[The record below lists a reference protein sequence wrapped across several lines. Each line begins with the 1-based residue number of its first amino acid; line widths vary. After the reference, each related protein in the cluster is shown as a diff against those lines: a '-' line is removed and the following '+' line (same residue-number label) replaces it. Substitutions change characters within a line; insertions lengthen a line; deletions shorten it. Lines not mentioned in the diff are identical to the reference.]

1 MATQSSSETA
11 DTMPSPEKTSF
22 EVGET
27 AKMDGIQITLQEIS
41 ENTGDTFITPEEGNV
56 FLLCHFEIVNNSEEE
71 LSVSSMMSFDAYVDD
86 YSVSMSLSSLVSIDD
101 PQLDG
106 TAAPGK
112 KVAGVIG
119 YEVPS
124 DWKDLEVS
132 FESDVWDSNPF
143 VFYAANS

>member
-1 MATQSSSETA
+1 M
-11 DTMPSPEKTSF
+11 
-22 EVGET
+22 
-27 AKMDGIQITLQEIS
+27 
-41 ENTGDTFITPEEGNV
+41 
-56 FLLCHFEIVNNSEEE
+56 LCHFEIVNNSEEE

-86 YSVSMSLSSLVSIDD
+86 YSVSMSLSSLVSTDD

-106 TAAPGK
+106 TVAPEK

-132 FESDVWDSNPF
+132 FEPDVWDSNPF